1 MSMRSRL
8 LAAAAAVASLV
19 LGEPAF
25 AQLDMVTPQFQTQT
39 FKNVLDSNN
48 RAFGHGA
55 SGGSGRSTTYAGSMF
70 APAPRGALRPTSRS
84 TTPTTYR
91 ASPAVSQRVQKQF
104 ADFMAGRAGAE
115 GGRRVAEAMR
125 RTDPVRN
132 WSQMVASDG
141 LRPGDTAD
149 ALAAYWVLNWVMA
162 NRGDNN
168 RAQTLAVREQVRPM
182 IASNPAYSNLNEG
195 QRQEFAEVLMLNFL
209 VQQAAYTDA
218 MKRGDQR
225 AQQQLGDAAVARFRN
240 EMGVDLR
247 TLTLTQQGLIQR
259 R

>member
-1 MSMRSRL
+1 MRVRTFAAIV
-8 LAAAAAVASLV
+8 AAAG
-19 LGEPAF
+19 LGLQGPAF
-25 AQLDMVTPQFQTQT
+25 AQLDMVTPQFNTQV
-39 FKNVLDSNN
+39 FKNVLQSND
-48 RAFGHGA
+48 RAFGRG
-55 SGGSGRSTTYAGSMF
+55 AGSPGRNGVAAGARPLF
-70 APAPRGALRPTSRS
+70 PQAGAAATARPATRG

-91 ASPAVSQRVQKQF
+91 ASPAVSARVQKQF
-104 ADFMAGRAGAE
+104 SEFMARQAGAD
-115 GGRRVAEAMR
+115 GGRQVADAMR

-132 WSQMVASDG
+132 WSQIVASDG
-141 LRPGDTAD
+141 LRPGDSAD

-182 IASNPAYSNLNEG
+182 IAANPAYSSLNEG
-195 QRQEFAEVLMLNFL
+195 QRQEFSEVLMLNFL
-209 VQQAAYTDA
+209 IQQAAYVDA

-225 AQQQLGDAAVARFRN
+225 AQQQLGDAAVARFKN

-247 TLTLTQQGLIQR
+247 TLTLTDRGLVQR